1 MGSNE
6 DFAYALQLVT
16 SISLPMV
23 LENAMKLGVLE
34 AIGEAGPDARL
45 SAHEIAN
52 ALSFPNQDAPG
63 MLDRMLRLLASYS
76 IVTCT
81 QQVYGLAP
89 VAKYLIQN
97 EDGVSLRA
105 LMELIQDKVFIKS
118 IIGTII
124 RVGKLKDSIV
134 EGGVP
139 FEKVYGQKTFEYPEL
154 DTRYNEV
161 FNNAMVHHSTLVIK
175 EHLKCY
181 NGFDNIKHLVD
192 VGGGVGVTLNM
203 IISKYPTINGINFD
217 LPHVIQHA
225 PVYPGIQH
233 IGGDMFFDVPQG
245 DAIFLKW
252 ILHDWSDNHCTKL
265 LQNCYKALPNDGKV
279 IVVDAILPF
288 LSDTSTSVRAN
299 ANIDAIVMTHYFGGK
314 ERTEDEFLTLAK
326 GAGFNGMKKK
336 CQVCNMWVME
346 LYKVIRVVKRSI
358 KWSFRVSCDPQ
369 VFCTRN
375 NNNQVSRLKA
385 RDDVNDRT
393 LGYKCGDY
401 GHMQR
406 TCRITPQEVQNY
418 HIGRKAEANLVEAN
432 KNLFLET
439 RDFVAQ
445 ME

>member
-34 AIGEAGPDARL
+34 AIGKAGPDARL

-81 QQVYGLAP
+81 EHGSEMKPVRVYGLAP

-118 IIGTII
+118 W
-124 RVGKLKDSIV
+124 GKLKDSIV

-175 EHLKCY
+175 ELLKCY

-326 GAGFNGMKKK
+326 GAGFNGMKKE

-346 LYKVIRVVKRSI
+346 LYK
-358 KWSFRVSCDPQ
+358 
-369 VFCTRN
+369 
-375 NNNQVSRLKA
+375 
-385 RDDVNDRT
+385 
-393 LGYKCGDY
+393 
-401 GHMQR
+401 
-406 TCRITPQEVQNY
+406 
-418 HIGRKAEANLVEAN
+418 
-432 KNLFLET
+432 
-439 RDFVAQ
+439 
-445 ME
+445 